1 MTKVTKN
8 LQPAD
13 NEETELQKAIRKYG
27 IPKFI
32 KDSGIGRA
40 LVYAV
45 VSGQNRFGNDNAIK
59 AIDLVGVCQCC
70 QQKVKK

>member
-1 MTKVTKN
+1 MTKLNKN
-8 LQPAD
+8 LHVDAD
-13 NEETELQKAIRKYG
+13 NETELQKAIKKYG

-59 AIDLVGVCQCC
+59 AIDVVGVCQCC